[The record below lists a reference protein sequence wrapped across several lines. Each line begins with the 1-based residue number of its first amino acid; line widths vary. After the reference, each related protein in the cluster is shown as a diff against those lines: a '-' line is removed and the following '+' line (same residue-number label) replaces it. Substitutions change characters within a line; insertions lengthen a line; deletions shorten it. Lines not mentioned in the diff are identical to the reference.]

1 MNVRRAIA
9 LAIGGYLL
17 GSVSFAR
24 LVGRRAGSGELE
36 GIDMVLPG
44 GAEIEYRG
52 ISATSVA
59 VRSGPAWG
67 ITTGLLD
74 AAKAFVPTLIAKRLW
89 PDKPYHVVVAAAV
102 MVGHNYPVYHRFKGG
117 KGQTPFY
124 GSLLAM
130 DPVSIPVANVAGVL
144 VGVGVLREML
154 AGYSLGMW
162 FTIPWFLWRGRRPE
176 VLFALLGNILF
187 SVAMIPEAKA
197 YLEKRR
203 SGELGS
209 VSSWK
214 EFFTSYPALTTR
226 RKSEP
231 AS

>member
-1 MNVRRAIA
+1 MDELE
-9 LAIGGYLL
+9 LADAYTQRKC
-17 GSVSFAR
+17 FAFSR
-24 LVGRRAGSGELE
+24 SGES
-36 GIDMVLPG
+36 
-44 GAEIEYRG
+44 
-52 ISATSVA
+52 SAQM
-59 VRSGPAWG
+59 P
-67 ITTGLLD
+67 L
-74 AAKAFVPTLIAKRLW
+74 
-89 PDKPYHVVVAAAV
+89 
-102 MVGHNYPVYHRFKGG
+102 
-117 KGQTPFY
+117 
-124 GSLLAM
+124 
-130 DPVSIPVANVAGVL
+130 
-144 VGVGVLREML
+144 LREML

-176 VLFALLGNILF
+176 TLFAVLGNILF

-226 RKSEP
+226 RQSDP